1 MYARWGRKVHFI
13 DVIIRQAHP
22 GPEVLPYGTFEEKL
36 EDARFFKQ
44 RLAVPWLVLADDLEG
59 TVHQVY
65 GGLSDPAYLIGADG
79 RVSHYNIW
87 TNVSTLEA
95 ALSELESHGWEGIAN
110 GGVSAMPQVLAAAT
124 FGWPALRRGL
134 PDSYIDLETAFPG
147 LATTAWLGYRLRAL
161 LGPLASRSRPLPDT
175 LRVTLSAA
183 VAALG
188 LAVVLAR
195 LLSKK

>member
-1 MYARWGRKVHFI
+1 MHARWGGRVQFI

-22 GPEVLPYGTFEEKL
+22 GPGALPYATSGEKL
-36 EDARFFKQ
+36 EDARFYK
-44 RLAVPWLVLADDLEG
+44 RHLDIPWMVLADDLEG

-65 GGLSDPAYLIGADG
+65 GGLSDPAYLIDSDG

-87 TNVSTLEA
+87 TNPPTLDA
-95 ALSELESHGWEGIAN
+95 ALGELERNGWTGTVK
-110 GGVSAMPQVLAAAT
+110 GTTSALPQLLAAAT

-134 PDSYIDLETAFPG
+134 PDSYIDLETACPG

-161 LGPLASRSRPLPDT
+161 LAPLASRSRPLPSP
-175 LRVTLSAA
+175 LRVALTATAA
-183 VAALG
+183 ILA

-195 LLSKK
+195 LLGKK